1 MSDKEKPTG
10 FDLSKA
16 WDKTKAEYSHGSFSG
31 KLGATASLI
40 GKGLFNTGLS
50 FGKHAVNTVKEATE
64 IAKDYENKD
73 EAFLKSKLESGTTS
87 EKMAA
92 GSQLKKMKEK

>member
-1 MSDKEKPTG
+1 MSDKEKSDG
-10 FDLSKA
+10 FDMSEA
-16 WDKTKAEYSHGSFSG
+16 WEKTKDEYSHGSLSG

-50 FGKHAVNTVKEATE
+50 FGKHALNTTKEAAKT
-64 IAKDYENKD
+64 AKDYEHKD
-73 EAFLKSKLESGTTS
+73 ERFLKSKLESGTTH

-92 GSQLKKMKEK
+92 NSVLKKMKEK